1 VWVSKISLA
10 AVVPWYSG
18 GCSALSIL
26 DAVADVVCRHDGRG
40 GVACS
45 RNTLNG
51 HTLRPSLASLRRSW
65 CSTAAFVWDGV
76 EEGSPGVTWA
86 KERRRSQSRD
96 LAELL
101 RGIWRLLGL
110 V

>member
-1 VWVSKISLA
+1 MVVA
-10 AVVPWYSG
+10 A
-18 GCSALSIL
+18 ALSVL
-26 DAVADVVCRHDGRG
+26 DAMADVVCRHDGCG

-45 RNTLNG
+45 RNTLNS
-51 HTLRPSLASLRRSW
+51 HALRTFFAALRRSW

-96 LAELL
+96 LTELL
-101 RGIWRLLGL
+101 RGIQRLLGL